1 MAKTFFMMKI
11 NHLSQLQ
18 TSMVDSYGTQI
29 GTSSRGGF
37 ARIARKRNRN
47 ILKVL
52 YFLDKLLQTRIT
64 PDM

>member
-1 MAKTFFMMKI
+1 MMKI

-37 ARIARKRNRN
+37 AGILQKHVFHEKETETYCTKKKQRRIEGLVFSR
-47 ILKVL
+47 
-52 YFLDKLLQTRIT
+52 
-64 PDM
+64 

>member
-1 MAKTFFMMKI
+1 MMKI

-37 ARIARKRNRN
+37 AG
-47 ILKVL
+47 ILQKHVLHEVL
-52 YFLDKLLQTRIT
+52 YFLDKLLKTGIA
-64 PDM
+64 PDMW